1 MTPSRRAFLATAR
14 EAARLLRE
22 PAVAAAWDR
31 PSALPEFA
39 VSGLAGHTA
48 YQVTAAAQALAE
60 PEPAETAVT
69 LMGHYERV
77 AWIGAP
83 LDAPANVGIR
93 EGGEELAAG
102 GPAAL
107 CALMD
112 TALAGLAEV
121 LPDTPPRRVR
131 IPLWGAWSLGLDDFL
146 LTRAM
151 ELAVHADDLAVSAG
165 LPAPE
170 PAPEAA
176 DAVVALLTR
185 LSTRRHGA
193 LPLIRA
199 LSRRER
205 APETIAAF

>member
-1 MTPSRRAFLATAR
+1 MTPSRRAFLAAAR
-14 EAARLLRE
+14 DAARLLRD
-22 PAVAAAWDR
+22 PAVAAAWER
-31 PSALPEFA
+31 PSALAEFG

-48 YQVTAAAQALAE
+48 YQVTATVRALAE
-60 PEPAETAVT
+60 PEPTEPLVS

-83 LDAPANVGIR
+83 IDAAANVGIR
-93 EGGEELAAG
+93 EGGEELAAQ

-107 CALMD
+107 SALMD
-112 TALAGLAEV
+112 GALAGLASA
-121 LPDTPPRRVR
+121 LPDAPARRVR

-170 PAPEAA
+170 PAPEVAET
-176 DAVVALLTR
+176 VVVLLTR